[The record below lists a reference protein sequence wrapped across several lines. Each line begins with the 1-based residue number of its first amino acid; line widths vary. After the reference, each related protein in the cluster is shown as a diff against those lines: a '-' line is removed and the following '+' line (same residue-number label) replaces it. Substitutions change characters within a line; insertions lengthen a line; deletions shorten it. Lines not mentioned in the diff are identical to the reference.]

1 MSTERFVPAVDPAAE
16 FLEISN
22 DFTDPKEILREAVS
36 NAFDAHAKVLKISA
50 WIDNSSGT
58 EELVL
63 QFEDDGEGIVREGL
77 QRFFGLGYSNRRD
90 KDKLGQK
97 VSKSIG
103 EKGHGT
109 KIFFNSRRIEVISVS
124 KGTMVK
130 AF

>member
-63 QFEDDGEGIVREGL
+63 QFEDDGEGIVRED
-77 QRFFGLGYSNRRD
+77 R
-90 KDKLGQK
+90 
-97 VSKSIG
+97 KS
-103 EKGHGT
+103 T
-109 KIFFNSRRIEVISVS
+109 RLNSSH
-124 KGTMVK
+124 
-130 AF
+130 